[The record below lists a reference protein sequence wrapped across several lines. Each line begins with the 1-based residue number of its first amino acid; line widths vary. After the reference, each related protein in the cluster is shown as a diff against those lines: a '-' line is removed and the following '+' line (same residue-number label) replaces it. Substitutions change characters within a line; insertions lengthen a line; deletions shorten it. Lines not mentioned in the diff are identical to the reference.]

1 MAHSVTGKNVSA
13 WKSRCKTAALLVV
26 LVLLGQSGDV
36 PAGQFERSWSEDPRR
51 GGLHCVILSRA
62 DSYHLYKN
70 LGNLIRPQ
78 LNDLSDVE
86 LVSEKR
92 GAVVILNRHY
102 CERFFSTDPQDQYV
116 RKANDIY
123 WYDKREFFHESE
135 LIPID
140 QWRTRY
146 IYEKSDGSYV
156 GSELMTPE
164 DERELDRL
172 VGYNAYMLGKSKNDL
187 YQFSDDG
194 YYFDRETQ
202 LRWRLMH
209 LPGFDPNVEVHSS
222 DEPSIFSID
231 ESGRHLPRLVPL
243 LRPQKY
249 TVECKKMANGG
260 ISCGFARKDES
271 AGTAAP
277 PTDRYSG
284 AIRDISPKFSPL
296 TIGLGRVTINKRLTH
311 GEPFEMKDRYNSE
324 VTDYFLYA
332 DFDDPIRPVYFAPGV
347 LLRDQPK
354 GYSKAPRKSDFIN
367 EEICLTDCPSDIEW
381 QLSSIR
387 KRIEAHP

>member
-1 MAHSVTGKNVSA
+1 MAHLVKGKDMSV
-13 WKSRCKTAALLVV
+13 WKQRFRAPALLAV
-26 LVLLGQSGDV
+26 LFFFGQNES
-36 PAGQFERSWSEDPRR
+36 ALAWQFERSRGEDPML
-51 GGLHCVILSRA
+51 GGPNCVIFSRA
-62 DSYHLYKN
+62 DSYHHYRNVRDLTH
-70 LGNLIRPQ
+70 PQ
-78 LNDLSDVE
+78 LDDLSGVE
-86 LVSEKR
+86 LVSAKR
-92 GAVVILNRHY
+92 GRAVLLSRYY
-102 CERFFSTDPQDQYV
+102 CQRFFSSAPQDQFV
-116 RKANDIY
+116 PMTNGVY

-135 LIPID
+135 LTPID

-164 DERELDRL
+164 DERGLDRL
-172 VGYNAYMLGKSKNDL
+172 VGYNAYMLGGSKNDL

-209 LPGFDPNVEVHSS
+209 LPGFDPDVEVHSS
-222 DEPSIFSID
+222 DEPSIFSVD
-231 ESGRHLPRLVPL
+231 GSGRYLPRNVPL

-249 TVECKKMANGG
+249 TVDCKKMANGG

-296 TIGLGRVTINKRLTH
+296 TIGADRVTINKRLTH

-324 VTDYFLYA
+324 VTDYFFYA

-347 LLRDQPK
+347 LLRDRPK
-354 GYSKAPRKSDFIN
+354 GYSKTPHKSDFIN
-367 EEICLTDCPSDIEW
+367 EEVCLTDCSSDIEW

>member
-1 MAHSVTGKNVSA
+1 MAYLVTGKNMSI
-13 WKSRCKTAALLVV
+13 WKPRFKVTALLLA
-26 LVLLGQSGDV
+26 LVLLGQHENV
-36 PAGQFERSWSEDPRR
+36 LAAQFERSWNEDPRH
-51 GGLHCVILSRA
+51 GGAHCAIYSRA
-62 DSYHLYKN
+62 DRYHRYKN
-70 LGNLIRPQ
+70 ARDLVRPQ
-78 LNDLSDVE
+78 LNDLSEVE
-86 LVSEKR
+86 LVDRRR
-92 GAVVILNRHY
+92 GKKVLLSRHY
-102 CERFFSTDPQDQYV
+102 CERFFSSDPQEQFV
-116 RKANDIY
+116 PMTNDIY

-164 DERELDRL
+164 DELELDRL
-172 VGYNAYMLGKSKNDL
+172 VGYNAYMLGGIKNDL

-194 YYFDRETQ
+194 YYLDRETQ

-209 LPGFDPNVEVHSS
+209 LPGFDPDVEVHSR
-222 DEPSIFSID
+222 DEPSIFSVD

-243 LRPQKY
+243 LRPQQY
-249 TVECKKMANGG
+249 TVDCEQMANGG

-277 PTDRYSG
+277 PADRYSG

-296 TIGLGRVTINKRLTH
+296 TIGADRVTINKRLTH

-324 VTDYFLYA
+324 VTDYFFYA

-347 LLRDQPK
+347 LLRDRPK
-354 GYSKAPRKSDFIN
+354 GYSKAPRKSDFIDT
-367 EEICLTDCPSDIEW
+367 EVCLTDCPSDIEW